1 MARLEVD
8 GVSKQ
13 FGDTAILKSINL
25 DIANEEFVSLVGP
38 SGCGKSTLLRIISG
52 LESQTS
58 GTIRLNGQDVSAV
71 KPRDRDLAMVFQSY
85 ALYPH
90 LTVEQNIAVPLT
102 MRRLNTI
109 ERLPFLGKLYP
120 GAAARMR
127 DIDSE
132 VARVCASL
140 SIESLK
146 QRRPA
151 ALSGGQRQR
160 VALARAM
167 VRNPSAFLM
176 DEPLSNLDA
185 KMRVQARSEI
195 AQLHRALGATFV
207 YVTHDQAEAMT
218 MSDRIA
224 VMMDGELLQ
233 VGSPDEIYNRP
244 TDLRVAEFIGSPRI
258 NRVDAVLLDDGRLLP
273 RTPAIAAAPS
283 SGLTVHMAFR
293 PETARLVAPGD
304 GSFSGTIQHIENLG
318 ADIFVHVL
326 TKSAQELIVRLEP
339 GQPRPALHDSV
350 SIGIDHSHVHLFGAD
365 YRRVPQPF
373 DLGVAA

>member
-13 FGDTAILKSINL
+13 FGGATILKSIDL

-52 LESQTS
+52 LERQTG
-58 GTIRLNGQDVSAV
+58 GTIRLNGRDMSAV
-71 KPRDRDLAMVFQSY
+71 RPRDRDLAMVFQSY

-109 ERLPFLGKLYP
+109 ERLPLLGKLYP
-120 GAAARMR
+120 GSGVRR
-127 DIDSE
+127 HEIDAE

-140 SIESLK
+140 SIEALK
-146 QRRPA
+146 QRKPA

-167 VRNPSAFLM
+167 VRKPSAFLM

-195 AQLHRALGATFV
+195 AQLHRSLGATFV

-233 VGSPDEIYNRP
+233 VGSPEEIYNSP

-258 NRVDAVLLDDGRLLP
+258 NRVAAFLHQDGRLMPQSTAFSAGQPVGLP
-273 RTPAIAAAPS
+273 
-283 SGLTVHMAFR
+283 VYMAFR
-293 PETARLVAPGD
+293 PETARLTTAAD
-304 GSFSGTIQHIENLG
+304 GLFQGTIQHIENLG
-318 ADIFVHVL
+318 ADIFVHVA
-326 TKSAQELIVRLEP
+326 TKAAQELIVRLDP
-339 GQPRPALHDSV
+339 AQSRPVLNETV
-350 SIGIDHSHVHLFGAD
+350 WVGIDHSRLHLFGAD
-365 YRRVPQPF
+365 YRRLPQPF
-373 DLGVAA
+373 RLGAAA

>member
-8 GVSKQ
+8 DVSKQ
-13 FGDTAILKSINL
+13 FGGTAVLKSIDL

-58 GTIRLNGQDVSAV
+58 GTIRLAGQDVSAV
-71 KPRDRDLAMVFQSY
+71 RPRDRDLAMVFQSY

-120 GAAARMR
+120 GSGARIR

-132 VARVCASL
+132 VARVCTSL
-140 SIESLK
+140 SIEALK
-146 QRRPA
+146 QRKPA

-195 AQLHRALGATFV
+195 VQLHRSLGATFV

-244 TDLRVAEFIGSPRI
+244 MDLRVAEFIGSPRI
-258 NRVDAVLLDDGRLLP
+258 NRVAAVLHYDGRLLP
-273 RTPAIAAAPS
+273 QTAATSAGSS
-283 SGLTVHMAFR
+283 SGLPVHMAFR
-293 PETARLVAPGD
+293 PETARLTTPSD
-304 GSFSGTIQHIENLG
+304 GLFSGRIQHIENLG
-318 ADIFVHVL
+318 ADIFIHVV
-326 TKSAQELIVRLEP
+326 TKTAQELIVRLEP
-339 GQPRPALHDSV
+339 GQLRPALNDV
-350 SIGIDHSHVHLFGAD
+350 VAVGVDHSRLHLFGKD
-365 YRRVPQPF
+365 YRRLPQPF
-373 DLGVAA
+373 RLGVAA

>member
-8 GVSKQ
+8 GVGKQ
-13 FGDTAILKSINL
+13 FAGTTVLKSIDL
-25 DIANEEFVSLVGP
+25 DIANQEFVSLVGP

-52 LESQTS
+52 LEQQTS
-58 GTIRLNGQDVSAV
+58 GSIRLNGKDVGGI

-102 MRRLNTI
+102 MRRLNSI
-109 ERLPFLGKLYP
+109 ERLPVLGSLYP
-120 GAAARMR
+120 GASARIR
-127 DIDSE
+127 EIDSE

-146 QRRPA
+146 QRKPA

-273 RTPAIAAAPS
+273 RTPAIAAS
-283 SGLTVHMAFR
+283 QSLGLTVHMAFR
-293 PETARLVAPGD
+293 PEKARLVAPGD

-318 ADIFVHVL
+318 ADIFVHVV

-350 SIGIDHSHVHLFGAD
+350 SIGIDHSQVHLFGAD

>member
-1 MARLEVD
+1 MARLEID

-13 FGDTAILKSINL
+13 FGGTAVLKSIDL

-52 LESQTS
+52 LENQTS
-58 GTIRLNGQDVSAV
+58 GTIRLNGQDVGAV
-71 KPRDRDLAMVFQSY
+71 RPRDRDLAMVFQSY

-109 ERLPFLGKLYP
+109 ERLPFFGKLSP
-120 GAAARMR
+120 GAVERMR
-127 DIDSE
+127 GIDSE

-140 SIESLK
+140 SIEALK
-146 QRRPA
+146 KRKPA

-244 TDLRVAEFIGSPRI
+244 LDLRVAEFIGSPRI
-258 NRVDAVLLDDGRLLP
+258 NRVAALLHEDGRLLP
-273 RTPAIAAAPS
+273 QTPANAASPS
-283 SGLTVHMAFR
+283 SGLPVHMAFR
-293 PETARLVAPGD
+293 PETARLMSLGD
-304 GSFSGTIQHIENLG
+304 GLFAGTIQHIENLG

-326 TKSAQELIVRLEP
+326 TKAAQDLIVRLEP
-339 GQPRPALHDSV
+339 GQPRPTLNDMVAV
-350 SIGIDHSHVHLFGAD
+350 GVDHSRLHLFGPN

-373 DLGVAA
+373 RLGVAA